1 MTINEL
7 GHLWYGDKAIGEFV
21 LKAKDKYK
29 DGVFTFT
36 GDHFGRK
43 FINHKPNLYEK
54 SSVPFIMYGKNI
66 PKEISEVPGSH
77 IDIMPTLIEMVAPK
91 DFKYYSFG
99 TSLLSRDKKDAIAY
113 RKYID
118 GINLYSFPKDE
129 KPVNY
134 NLKTAQEAQL
144 SNNNIEKKHNKLMFL
159 AWNYTM
165 KGDEIKHNKK

>member
-1 MTINEL
+1 M
-7 GHLWYGDKAIGEFV
+7 
-21 LKAKDKYK
+21 KAKDKYK
-29 DGVFTFT
+29 DGFFTFT

-54 SSVPFIMYGKNI
+54 SSVPFIMYGKSI

-99 TSLLSRDKKDAIAY
+99 TSLFSQNKKDAIAY

-118 GINLYSFPKDE
+118 YTDVYSFPKEE
-129 KPVNY
+129 KLVKY
-134 NLKTAQEAQL
+134 NLKTAHETQL
-144 SNNNIEKKHNKLMFL
+144 DKNNVEKKHNKLMSL
-159 AWNYTM
+159 AWYYTM
-165 KGDEIKHNKK
+165 KGNEIKPNKE